1 VRTLEILGV
10 ILATPGAVAAV
21 KGLHARRR
29 FLVRE
34 HSRPGG
40 AELDI
45 HVRLRIRRGNVAHR
59 HRRRHESDRDTHLPI
74 GDRFDARR
82 GK

>member
-21 KGLHARRR
+21 KSLHARRR
-29 FLVRE
+29 VLVRE
-34 HSRPGG
+34 HSRPGR

-45 HVRLRIRRGNVAHR
+45 HVRLRIRRGHAR
-59 HRRRHESDRDTHLPI
+59 YRRRPEEREETP
-74 GDRFDARR
+74 A
-82 GK
+82 

>member
-21 KGLHARRR
+21 KALHARRR
-29 FLVRE
+29 LIVRE
-34 HSRPGG
+34 HSRASR

-45 HVRLRIRRGNVAHR
+45 HVRLRIRRGRAR
-59 HRRRHESDRDTHLPI
+59 HRRRDEEP
-74 GDRFDARR
+74 
-82 GK
+82 

>member
-1 VRTLEILGV
+1 MRTLEILGV

-21 KGLHARRR
+21 KGLHSRRR
-29 FLVRE
+29 LLVRE

-45 HVRLRIRRGNVAHR
+45 QVRLRIRRGNAPRR
-59 HRRRHESDRDTHLPI
+59 HRRYEER
-74 GDRFDARR
+74 
-82 GK
+82 